1 MKAIK
6 AFRRSERL
14 EIVIKDKRLDDFSNN
29 DKKHFW
35 GRILTKQTKK
45 QNPTNTTPITVRSEE
60 SGEDVM
66 LAGFSL
72 QERVD
77 IVRDPV
83 VPMNLDFTDED
94 DIMPMPAT
102 TKNAAVIDHEWKET
116 DKQAMSTTLP
126 KHLISIGMYTSAVSL
141 LMDERFIPKRI
152 QQLDGN
158 VERASI
164 YHIQDVLQLV
174 QATTRRRSPRNEPQ
188 IIGSNAANSLILQ
201 HQSFVNEMKDLRRI
215 VVDIYHSFLQVA
227 LQITMD
233 SEEDYAGIARVFY
246 RMGYSLSQDF
256 GWAEEAMQLYNMYV
270 LNEIIMDRATSNVKI
285 FRAMGDIQFELRNW
299 EEALSMYSHAQSII
313 IKEEQQQSELL
324 SSSIKLRIGNVYCK
338 QGYLSKALVFYNK
351 AHKLQLSYLKQTQDN
366 KIHVLRQLSY
376 SLHNIGVVRRH
387 MDDLDGALNAFS
399 ASVVALETVHPISPE
414 DELRKAN
421 TFNNMAGVL
430 RRMDRL
436 GDALLLYK
444 ETLRIKKDHLTESHP
459 SISLT
464 LAAIASTLRASGQN
478 QQAMKYYK
486 AALK

>member
-6 AFRRSERL
+6 SFRRSERL
-14 EIVIKDKRLDDFSNN
+14 EVIKDKRLDDFSNN

-35 GRILTKQTKK
+35 GRILTKQMKK
-45 QNPTNTTPITVRSEE
+45 NPTNTTPITARSEE
-60 SGEDVM
+60 SGEDAM
-66 LAGFSL
+66 LSGFSL
-72 QERVD
+72 QEGVD

-83 VPMNLDFTDED
+83 VPMTLDFTKED

-102 TKNAAVIDHEWKET
+102 TKNTAVIDHECKMT
-116 DKQAMSTTLP
+116 DKQAMTTTLP
-126 KHLISIGMYTSAVSL
+126 KHLISIGMYTSAVTL

-164 YHIQDVLQLV
+164 HHIQDVLQLV
-174 QATTRRRSPRNEPQ
+174 QATTRRRSPRSKPQ
-188 IIGSNAANSLILQ
+188 IIDSNAANSLILQ
-201 HQSFVNEMKDLRRI
+201 HQSFVKEMMDLRRI
-215 VVDIYHSFLQVA
+215 VVDIYHSFLHVA

-233 SEEDYAGIARVFY
+233 SEEEYAVIARVFY

-285 FRAMGDIQFELRNW
+285 FRAMGDIQFELRHW
-299 EEALSMYSHAQSII
+299 DEALSMYSHAQSII
-313 IKEEQQQSELL
+313 TKEEQQQSELL

-338 QGYLSKALVFYNK
+338 QGYLSKALIFYNN
-351 AHKLQLSYLKQTQDN
+351 AHKLQLSYLKQRPDN
-366 KIHVLRQLSY
+366 QIHVLRQLSY

-399 ASVVALETVHPISPE
+399 ASVDALETVHPVSPE
-414 DELRKAN
+414 DELRKAD

-436 GDALLLYK
+436 RDALLLYK
-444 ETLRIKKDHLTESHP
+444 ETLRIKKNHLTECHP

-478 QQAMKYYK
+478 KQAMKYYK